1 MVNPAT
7 GNANAPGP
15 AIRRSPDLSPRD
27 WLEAG
32 QSLLRRGGLRAL
44 KLRPLASELRVSTGS
59 FYHHFGDFDDY
70 QGRLADYFAGAQ
82 IAEVIDAIGRAEA
95 NPIGR
100 IRLLAQVV
108 RRRGMSRLSIAM
120 RAWAE
125 SDPRARDAVQRHDGQ
140 LIGFLVECLQANGF
154 DRHDAMVRSY
164 ALMTLGLS
172 KVHAPELDR
181 ATLMEEMI
189 ALLCYPGDRMTTGM
203 VAEERACGPGS
214 TITSS

>member
-1 MVNPAT
+1 MAIGDARDT
-7 GNANAPGP
+7 GTK
-15 AIRRSPDLSPRD
+15 RSPDLAPRD

-44 KLRPLASELRVSTGS
+44 KLRPLAGELRVSTGS
-59 FYHHFGDFDDY
+59 FYHHFTDFDDY

-82 IAEVIDAIGRAEA
+82 IAELIDAIARAEA
-95 NPIGR
+95 DPIGR
-100 IRLLAQVV
+100 IRLLAELV

-120 RAWAE
+120 RAWAD
-125 SDPRARDAVQRHDGQ
+125 SDPRAQAAVERHDEQ
-140 LIGFLVECLQANGF
+140 VLGFLVACLQGTGF
-154 DRHDAMVRSY
+154 TRHDAMVRGY

-189 ALLCYPGDRMTTGM
+189 ALLCHPATRTT
-203 VAEERACGPGS
+203 AATAALEERPCHTEA
-214 TITSS
+214 TIISS

>member
-1 MVNPAT
+1 MASAT
-7 GNANAPGP
+7 VTETAGTRA
-15 AIRRSPDLSPRD
+15 PDLTQRD

-44 KLRPLASELRVSTGS
+44 KLRPLAGELRVSTGS
-59 FYHHFGDFDDY
+59 FYHHFLDFDDY

-82 IAEVIDAIGRAEA
+82 IAELVDAIGRAEA
-95 NPIGR
+95 DPIGR
-100 IRLLAQVV
+100 IRLLAEVV

-125 SDPRARDAVQRHDGQ
+125 SDPRAQSAVEQHDGQ
-140 LIGFLVECLQANGF
+140 VLGFLTACLEGNGLE
-154 DRHDAMVRSY
+154 RHDAMVRGY

-172 KVHAPELDR
+172 KVYAPELDR

-189 ALLCYPGDRMTTGM
+189 ALLCYPPHDTQAAKA
-203 VAEERACGPGS
+203 VEERPCLKGAT
-214 TITSS
+214 TISS

>member
-1 MVNPAT
+1 MVETTAVRT
-7 GNANAPGP
+7 VGAKSA
-15 AIRRSPDLSPRD
+15 DLSPRD

-44 KLRPLASELRVSTGS
+44 KLRPLAGELRVSTGS
-59 FYHHFGDFDDY
+59 FYHHFSDFDVY
-70 QGRLADYFAGAQ
+70 QGRLAEYFAGAQ
-82 IAEVIDAIGRAEA
+82 VTELVDAICRADA
-95 NPIGR
+95 DPVGR

-125 SDPRARDAVQRHDGQ
+125 SDPRAQAAVERHDEQ
-140 LIGFLVECLQANGF
+140 VLGFLAACLQASGF
-154 DRHDAMVRSY
+154 TRHDAMVRGY

-189 ALLCYPGDRMTTGM
+189 ALLCHPPTHTTATTA
-203 VAEERACGPGS
+203 AEEERSCQRTA
-214 TITSS
+214 TTTSS